1 MHAATYLPTIRIV
14 ASEPHPH
21 PCPSPAGRGVRSI
34 TSLEKTG
41 SFYHLPREDGFVLS
55 PPSRRRVRFIASPS
69 GRGRRARARRVS
81 ETLSLVICALT
92 ETRVTRRLV
101 FPSAT
106 TPARLPP
113 IACGST

>member
-34 TSLEKTG
+34 TSFEKTG

-55 PPSRRRVRFIASPS
+55 PPSRRRVRSITSLEKTGSFYHLPREDGFVLSPLR
-69 GRGRRARARRVS
+69 RGRDYVVYRV
-81 ETLSLVICALT
+81 
-92 ETRVTRRLV
+92 
-101 FPSAT
+101 
-106 TPARLPP
+106 
-113 IACGST
+113 GW